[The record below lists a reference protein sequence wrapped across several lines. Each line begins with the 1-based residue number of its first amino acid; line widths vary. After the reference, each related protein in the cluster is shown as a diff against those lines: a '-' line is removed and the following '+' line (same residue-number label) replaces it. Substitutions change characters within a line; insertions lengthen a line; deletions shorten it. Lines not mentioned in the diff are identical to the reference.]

1 MNLEI
6 QSLRRAEA
14 ATLRLRGL
22 YESYGYRKYRM
33 GRFEEYSLYAA
44 NKSFLLGENVPTF
57 TDLDGRLMAL
67 KPDVTL
73 SIAKNTKAD
82 KNTCEKV
89 YYLES
94 VYRESKE
101 SHTYKEI
108 SQMGLECMGGVDD
121 CVIAE
126 VLALALK
133 SLADFE
139 TDYVLKISNMDFVVG
154 LMEELPVNADQK
166 DII

>member
-1 MNLEI
+1 
-6 QSLRRAEA
+6 
-14 ATLRLRGL
+14 
-22 YESYGYRKYRM
+22 
-33 GRFEEYSLYAA
+33 
-44 NKSFLLGENVPTF
+44 
-57 TDLDGRLMAL
+57 
-67 KPDVTL
+67 
-73 SIAKNTKAD
+73 
-82 KNTCEKV
+82 
-89 YYLES
+89 
-94 VYRESKE
+94 
-101 SHTYKEI
+101 
-108 SQMGLECMGGVDD
+108 MGLECMGGVDD